1 MLKRPLFVL
10 AFLLIF
16 LPMSTAAAQRCYDEL
31 SAGRSANDLAL
42 PVDGRGAARLLKRA
56 VELLEPSLPP
66 LVRVVDLPVPA
77 DDPDRETFSYLA
89 DRELLAPQWSA
100 GAFSYDAWTFA
111 LTKIAGWYELP
122 APELTD
128 TTPSTIDLM
137 TSLEPVF
144 EAAGPYLDPVAVF
157 AFDPADPSRVQFW
170 ATLRNGVYPR
180 LVVVRPPDEPVNV
193 QDDVRGA
200 MARLSDC
207 VVDVRNYVY
216 APADTAEQLFIATN
230 ESRMVI
236 LATEPAS
243 EQYLLEA
250 PTGTEASYLTFQA
263 PEVADKVRYTALF
276 LGPSVGFGTLLR
288 LIPQL
293 RTNMSPQA
301 ILRFLNG

>member
-1 MLKRPLFVL
+1 MLRRLLVL
-10 AFLLIF
+10 AAFALLCP
-16 LPMSTAAAQRCYDEL
+16 LSLAAAPRCYREL
-31 SAGRSANDLAL
+31 SAGRSENDLAL
-42 PVDGRGAARLLKRA
+42 PVDGRGAARLLKHA

-66 LVRVVDLPVPA
+66 LVRVVELPVPA

-100 GAFSYDAWTFA
+100 GGFSHDAWSFA
-111 LTKIAGWYELP
+111 LAEIASWYELP

-128 TTPSTIDLM
+128 TTPSTTDLLA
-137 TSLEPVF
+137 SLAPIL
-144 EAAGPYLDPVAVF
+144 EAAGPYLNPVAVF

-180 LVVVRPPDEPVNV
+180 LIVVHPPDGPVNV
-193 QDDVRGA
+193 QADVRGA

-207 VVDVRNYVY
+207 VVSVQNYVY

-236 LATEPAS
+236 LATEPPS

-250 PTGTEASYLTFQA
+250 PSGTEASYLTFQA
-263 PEVADKVRYTALF
+263 PEVADKRRYTALF